1 MSTINTDANDS
12 NKAVVA
18 PLPQPSATAITNQKQ
33 KQQEEK
39 LASAFERRLDG
50 QLDAL
55 QSMLSSLA
63 AKVEAIEEDTELGQ
77 LQQNQHQRQQ
87 GAVAD
92 AYKDMTQVEH
102 AVGVLEPRLDLLLS
116 KLDSLLEGN
125 DNEEEKLE
133 RETLAA

>member
-1 MSTINTDANDS
+1 MSTINTDDNDS
-12 NKAVVA
+12 NTAVVA
-18 PLPQPSATAITNQKQ
+18 PPTQASATATTNQSQ

-39 LASAFERRLDG
+39 FTGAFERRLDG

-63 AKVEAIEEDTELGQ
+63 AKVEAIEEDTEVGQ
-77 LQQNQHQRQQ
+77 LQQNQQQQ

-92 AYKDMTQVEH
+92 AYKDMVQVEH
-102 AVGVLEPRLDLLLS
+102 AVGQLEPRLDLLLS

-125 DNEEEKLE
+125 DDEEEKQE
-133 RETLAA
+133 QENPAT

>member
-18 PLPQPSATAITNQKQ
+18 PLPQPSATATTNQTQ

-39 LASAFERRLDG
+39 LASAFEQRLDG

>member
-1 MSTINTDANDS
+1 MSTINTDDNDS
-12 NKAVVA
+12 NTAVVA
-18 PLPQPSATAITNQKQ
+18 PPTQASATATTNQSQ

-39 LASAFERRLDG
+39 FTGAFERRLDG

-63 AKVEAIEEDTELGQ
+63 AKVEAIEEDTEVGQ
-77 LQQNQHQRQQ
+77 LQQNQQQQ

-92 AYKDMTQVEH
+92 AYKDMVQVEH
-102 AVGVLEPRLDLLLS
+102 AVGQLEPRLDLLLS

-125 DNEEEKLE
+125 DDE
-133 RETLAA
+133 